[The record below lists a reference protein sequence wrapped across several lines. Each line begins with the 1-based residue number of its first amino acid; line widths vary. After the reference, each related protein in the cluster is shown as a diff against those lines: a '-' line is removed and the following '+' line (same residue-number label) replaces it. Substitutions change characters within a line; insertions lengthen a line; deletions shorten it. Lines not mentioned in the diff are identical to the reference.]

1 MEKSLDYYNVCK
13 IEFCAFNTLHTCNLI
28 MIHNVCTECLITM
41 EEVATDYQAN
51 DTVTSNH
58 LVATNSV
65 HQQIS
70 QPEGN

>member
-1 MEKSLDYYNVCK
+1 
-13 IEFCAFNTLHTCNLI
+13 